1 MYQTLKSFWKLAPI
15 SFIIIC
21 ISLILINILEGLGIG
36 MIVPVFQQLTGSSGQ
51 NSKLSSLLDTV
62 FNTLG
67 VSSTLINTLIILS
80 LLYVCRGVMTLII
93 RYAVV
98 SIASRMQYQLKK
110 EVYRHVLRTKIEF
123 WSTQKQGTVI
133 NTIITES
140 NRAASALYSAAQ
152 WATSISSTIMFLGV
166 AFFISGKLAIA
177 AGIIGIVSMLPLKLI
192 AKRAV
197 LYGNKISEIN
207 EKIQNDLLESIY
219 AIKVLK
225 GASLEENVETKFDQN
240 NRHYK
245 FLWQMLA
252 FNANSISIYS
262 QPIGVVILSIILYIS
277 VNQEIPFTD
286 LMVFLFAFMRL
297 MPTISALHS
306 FRHDL
311 NNNLPGYQKVKK
323 LIELSQL
330 AVERSDG
337 DNIPK
342 FSNSIEIKNVSFAY
356 IEGQPVL
363 QDINLVINA
372 GETIALLGRSGGG
385 KSTLVDMI
393 LGFYETQNGTILV
406 DGKDIRS
413 IRLKSWRKQLAYV
426 TQETLLFHDTV
437 RNNLTWGKVDI
448 DENKIVE
455 YAKLAGAHDFILNLE
470 NGYDTVIGDRGNKLS
485 GGQKQRIALARALL
499 MEPKVLILDEATSAL
514 DHQNEQHFKESIIRL
529 KKEYNMTIIM
539 IAHRYTTIKDVDHI
553 YVLDSGRIVEQG
565 NWKELSTKKEG
576 YLGGV
581 KILNNANITESVD

>member
-1 MYQTLKSFWKLAPI
+1 MYDTLRHFWRLSPI
-15 SFIIIC
+15 SLLIIS
-21 ISLILINILEGLGIG
+21 ISLILINFLEGLGIG
-36 MIVPVFQQLTGSSGQ
+36 MIVPVFQQLTGNSGQ
-51 NSKLSSLLDTV
+51 NSKLASLLETV

-67 VSSTLINTLIILS
+67 LSSTLFNTLIILS
-80 LLYVCRGVMTLII
+80 ILYVCRGVMTLIS

-98 SIASRMQYQLKK
+98 SIASRLQYQLKK
-110 EVYRHVLRTKIEF
+110 EVYGHVLRTKIEF

-152 WATSISSTIMFLGV
+152 WATSISSVIMFLGV

-192 AKRAV
+192 ANRAV
-197 LYGNKISEIN
+197 LYGNKTTEIN
-207 EKIQNDLLESIY
+207 EEIQNELLESLY

-225 GASLEENVETKFDQN
+225 GASLEENVETQFDQK

-245 FLWQMLA
+245 ILWQKLA

-286 LMVFLFAFMRL
+286 LMVFLFVFMRL
-297 MPTISALHS
+297 MPTISAVHS

-311 NNNLPGYQKVKK
+311 NNNHPGYQKVEK
-323 LIELSQL
+323 LMELSQL

-337 DNIPK
+337 DNILK
-342 FSNSIEIKNVSFAY
+342 FSNSIELKNVSFAY

-363 QDINLVINA
+363 QGVNLVINA
-372 GETIALLGRSGGG
+372 GETIALVGHSGGG
-385 KSTLVDMI
+385 KSTLMDLI
-393 LGFYETQNGTILV
+393 LGFYPPQNGTISV
-406 DGKDIRS
+406 DGKDLNS
-413 IRLKSWRKQLAYV
+413 ISLKSWRKKLAYV

-437 RNNLTWGKVDI
+437 RNNLTWGNVDT
-448 DENKIVE
+448 DEKKLVE

-485 GGQKQRIALARALL
+485 GGQKQRLALARAFL

-514 DHQNEQHFKESIIRL
+514 DHQNEQHLKESIIYL
-529 KKEYNMTIIM
+529 KKKYNMTIIM
-539 IAHRYTTIKDVDHI
+539 IAHRYTTIQDVDQI
-553 YVLDSGRIVEQG
+553 YVLDSGRIAEKG
-565 NWKELSTKKEG
+565 KWGELSSKTGG
-576 YLGGV
+576 YLRE
-581 KILNNANITESVD
+581 IEMENT